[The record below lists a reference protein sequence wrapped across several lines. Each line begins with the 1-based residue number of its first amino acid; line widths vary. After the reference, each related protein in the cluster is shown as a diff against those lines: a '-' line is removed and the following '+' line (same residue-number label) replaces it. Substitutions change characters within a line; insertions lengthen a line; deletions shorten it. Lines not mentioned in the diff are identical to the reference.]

1 MTLRALVGIAPEWWT
16 PDSEKKP
23 NDAGVVDDKPAA
35 FHLYPLTGPQMLEVQ
50 EFFDFENQTIK
61 GPGLLRACRF
71 GLKDWRNIVDEN
83 GDTISFTRNGLDKL
97 PAEVL
102 AAAGAKIIAN
112 SVITEDDQKN

>member
-1 MTLRALVGIAPEWWT
+1 MSLRALVGIEPEWWT
-16 PDSEKKP
+16 PVGELKGLNGEPVLD
-23 NDAGVVDDKPAA
+23 PAS
-35 FHLYPLTGPQMLEVQ
+35 FHLHPLTGPQMLEVQ